1 MSSSNWRM
9 APPNQP
15 QPTPEPGNDY
25 YFYFINYC
33 FY

>member
-25 YFYFINYC
+25 CFYCYYFY
-33 FY
+33 